1 MQIAVDIE
9 PGITFLLEHPHV
21 LEHFI
26 LVLGLVN
33 MLKTAELL
41 GLNL

>member
-9 PGITFLLEHPHV
+9 LEITLVLETPHE

-33 MLKTAELL
+33 MLKTVGQLV
-41 GLNL
+41 LNL